1 MPEETRDKTGRWA
14 VALAVFAFVS
24 LGYFYYIA
32 HRLDW
37 VQYVT
42 QSYYWRVMALSC
54 PNKDLEAVVVLSEQP
69 GAEPKHVL
77 HYDPSLAQYLKTLPV
92 DQPVKVEIK
101 RKGYLWEFNYG
112 EQYVLAVG
120 SKGIYHSWRKVPA
133 ELKACSFEPK
143 ESLDPA
149 LLVGTK
155 H

>member
-1 MPEETRDKTGRWA
+1 MSEETRDKAGRWA

-24 LGYFYYIA
+24 LGYIYYVA

-42 QSYYWRVMALSC
+42 EPYYWRIQALSC
-54 PNKDLEAVVVLSEQP
+54 PDKDLEAIVVLSEE
-69 GAEPKHVL
+69 ASSNPKHVL
-77 HYDPSLAQYLKTLPV
+77 SYDPDLARYLNTLPP

-120 SKGIYHSWRKVPA
+120 SKGIYNSWRKLPA
-133 ELKACSFEPK
+133 ELKACSYEPK
-143 ESLDPA
+143 ENLDPA
-149 LLVGTK
+149 LLIEAK